1 MRQGEFEIAVALA
14 KKGVTDAVALF
25 GEGLS
30 FKGAVDYYGDLPN
43 DAQTGDVYVV
53 RYQGDSGTA
62 QLNARYAWGDVD
74 GTDAWIYVG
83 GGMYFDGEYIVY

>member
-1 MRQGEFEIAVALA
+1 M
-14 KKGVTDAVALF
+14 
-25 GEGLS
+25 
-30 FKGAVDYYGDLPN
+30 
-43 DAQTGDVYVV
+43 YVV